1 MTKTNANVWFVTGA
15 SKGIGRDLV
24 KQLLARGYRVAAT
37 SRSLA
42 ALTQALGAATA
53 AFLPLE
59 VELTDE
65 AALAGAVRAV
75 HDRFGALDVVVNN
88 AGFGQLGTVEEVT
101 DAEARHNFDVN
112 VFGLLNVLR
121 QTLPALRARRAGHVF
136 NIGSIAGYVGGF
148 PGWGIYCATKFAVSG
163 ITEALHTDLAE
174 FGVKVTLVYPGYFR
188 TDFLSGGSMRR
199 PSHPIAGYTA
209 ARASEAQH
217 VDAIHGNQ
225 PGDPVKA
232 ADAMIQV
239 YERGDGPL
247 HLFLGKDAVALAEAK
262 QAQVHTAIDLLR
274 AVSVSTDL

>member
-1 MTKTNANVWFVTGA
+1 MTKAKVWFVTGA
-15 SKGIGRDLV
+15 SKGLGRDLV

-42 ALTQALGAATA
+42 ALTQALGGATDQL
-53 AFLPLE
+53 LPLE

-65 AALAGAVRAV
+65 AALARAVRGV

-88 AGFGQLGTVEEVT
+88 AGFGQLGTVEEVS

-121 QTLPALRARRAGHVF
+121 QTLPALRAQRAGHVF
-136 NIGSIAGYVGGF
+136 NIASIAGYVGAF
-148 PGWGIYCATKFAVSG
+148 SGWGIYCATKFAVAG
-163 ITEALHTDLAE
+163 ITEALHADLAE

-188 TDFLSGGSMRR
+188 TDFLSQGSMVR
-199 PSHPIAGYTA
+199 PSRPIAGYTA

-232 ADAMIQV
+232 ADALIQI

-262 QAQVHTAIDLLR
+262 QAQVRSAIDALR
-274 AVSVSTDL
+274 TVSVSTDL